1 MSCFAARLRFT
12 LQARSPRRRHLESHT
27 MSYAL
32 VALFVMTLTL
42 AGAAAMLASVQRSL
56 RGLSIPLTSYF

>member
-1 MSCFAARLRFT
+1 
-12 LQARSPRRRHLESHT
+12 
-27 MSYAL
+27 MSYTL
-32 VALFVMTLTL
+32 VALLVMTLTL

>member
-1 MSCFAARLRFT
+1 LRFT

-27 MSYAL
+27 MFYAL
-32 VALFVMTLTL
+32 AALFVILLPL

-56 RGLSIPLTSYF
+56 HGLSIPLTSYF